1 MLENR
6 TGLASYFEDPGTGAE
21 TDATLAGEFL
31 ENYMYRG
38 KERGQSVYDY
48 YPPESDPS
56 QLPDG
61 MQFHRHGREW
71 KAGEWGKPKTQDERR
86 AFARDRSEWFQES
99 GNIDPRDSQKAIH
112 TPGTPWAKDQ
122 FGFVPEHIR
131 AAKAAHVKA
140 MRTQRNAARAQKNK
154 KLHEEISEH
163 QKKSFEIYTRNP
175 EWDTDIFDVMT
186 VIQANIEQ
194 QIAGKN
200 TRLKT
205 AMSKIPTGASKE
217 QKREI
222 MVGFYAHKVNFDL
235 GNWAQIHS
243 RIATYLKKTNTFDRL
258 GTRFPPNTENK
269 WYYAHN
275 TENHAHITT
284 DHQNFYLYSTVYL
297 KYLTALKALIM
308 DATLDKYGKATTGD
322 EKAFAD
328 HSKKAKRLIND
339 LKVKPGKAPKWRP
352 DAISLNMWND
362 LVLRGKYEAWK
373 HRSSS
378 NPNAKV
384 PKKLRRFA
392 PDYVPP
398 VQNAPGTRQ
407 SKARRPRGSPWW
419 QREPRQRPAPGNDVP
434 PLPPPRGESP
444 PPRANNRGES
454 PPTRPVQRTYR
465 WPPDGVPKEGPIPYD
480 QKPSFVR
487 PARNPA
493 QRSRYSVEEG
503 MAEEMDEHWW

>member
-31 ENYMYRG
+31 ENYMYKG
-38 KERGQSVYDY
+38 KERGQSVYNY
-48 YPPESDPS
+48 YPPGTTPEDKPN
-56 QLPDG
+56 DKK
-61 MQFHRHGREW
+61 FHQHGREW
-71 KAGEWGKPKTQDERR
+71 QPDEWGKPKTQDERR

-140 MRTQRNAARAQKNK
+140 MRKKRNAARAEKNK

-163 QKKSFEIYTRNP
+163 QNQALTIYTVHP
-175 EWDTDIFDVMT
+175 EWDPDIFSVMSN
-186 VIQANIEQ
+186 IQEKIEAK
-194 QIAGKN
+194 IKDKN

-205 AMSKIPTGASKE
+205 AMGSIPSEANKE
-217 QKREI
+217 KKREI
-222 MVGFYAHKVNFDL
+222 MANFYSHNVKFDPAA
-235 GNWAQIHS
+235 WAKLHEKIRAYLQKTG
-243 RIATYLKKTNTFDRL
+243 TYDRL
-258 GTRFPPNTENK
+258 GTHFPPNTENK

-275 TENHAHITT
+275 AENHTHITT
-284 DHQNFYLYSTVYL
+284 DHQNFYVYSTVYL

-308 DATLDKYGKATTGD
+308 DATLDKYGNATTGD
-322 EKAFAD
+322 QKAFAD
-328 HSKKAKRLIND
+328 HSKQAKRLINN

-362 LVLRGKYEAWK
+362 LVLRGKYLAWK

-392 PDYVPP
+392 PGYEPP
-398 VQNAPGTRQ
+398 VQNPPGSGKT
-407 SKARRPRGSPWW
+407 KARRPRGPPWW
-419 QREPRQRPAPGNDVP
+419 QREPRQRPAAGTDVP
-434 PLPPPRGESP
+434 PPPPPRE
-444 PPRANNRGES
+444 NNPEEG
-454 PPTRPVQRTYR
+454 PPVQRR
-465 WPPDGVPKEGPIPYD
+465 HPWPPGGVPKAHEIPYG
-480 QKPSFVR
+480 QVPVFRHTAR
-487 PARNPA
+487 PARYPV
-493 QRSRYSVEEG
+493 SEE